1 MLLDEV
7 NERAKALKEMEML
20 FELNVSAFRDISL
33 CRSELKFLKG
43 LWDMITILFHLF
55 ESWKKILWDD
65 IDTDQLLLECK
76 DLKQQLDDMPREI
89 KSWKAYLGAQDQVK
103 NLALVLPLVN
113 ILHSPSMQDRHWE
126 ELASVTKKVFDVGPT
141 FCLADLLKLQ
151 VRTQESDISSF
162 SSSKKN
168 ETKKGREFS

>member
-1 MLLDEV
+1 MKNLL
-7 NERAKALKEMEML
+7 LTHY
-20 FELNVSAFRDISL
+20 L
-33 CRSELKFLKG
+33 CL
-43 LWDMITILFHLF
+43 HLF
-55 ESWKKILWDD
+55 RS
-65 IDTDQLLLECK
+65 TSAPAQLLLECK

-151 VRTQESDISSF
+151 VRPAIRQFFQKKKYECLNVIFSPPSF
-162 SSSKKN
+162 YLVA
-168 ETKKGREFS
+168 